1 MTDFNITTAFVNDY
15 KTTVQFLLQQ
25 MDNRFRKAVTED
37 TYKGQQG
44 KSVEQFGTATAQ
56 ARTTRNSD
64 TPNLNISQD
73 ARWVFPTDY
82 EWGTL
87 VDDQDKLR
95 MIIDPTSPIAQAAA
109 MGMKRA
115 QDDVIISAFFGTAQ
129 TGQFGTTAENFDTT
143 DYQVGHDV
151 GGTASNLNVA
161 KLQTALKM
169 LMQANK
175 GELQEQVY
183 CAISSE
189 EHDALLKE
197 VQVVNKDYNGGSAV
211 LEDGR
216 IKRFMGFEF
225 IITERLTNDS
235 TGTYRLVP
243 VWVKSGMHLGVW
255 EDIVAEVTKRPDKS
269 YSTQVYTRM
278 TIGATRLM
286 QGKVVQIQ
294 CTI

>member
-15 KTTVQFLLQQ
+15 KTTIQFLLQQ

-44 KSVEQFGTATAQ
+44 KAVEQFGTASAQ
-56 ARTTRNSD
+56 PRTERNGD
-64 TPNLNISQD
+64 TPNLDIVQN
-73 ARWVFPTDY
+73 ARWVFPADY

-87 VDDQDKLR
+87 IDDQDKLR

-109 MGMKRA
+109 MAMKRR
-115 QDDVIISAFFGTAQ
+115 QDDVIINAFFGTSQ
-129 TGQFGTTAENFDTT
+129 TGQFGTTAETFDTST
-143 DYQVGHDV
+143 YQVGSAV
-151 GGTASNLNVA
+151 GGTGSSMNVA
-161 KLQTALKM
+161 KLQNALKI

-175 GELQEQVY
+175 GELMETAY

-197 VQVVNKDYNGGSAV
+197 IQVVNKDYNGGAAV

-216 IKRFMGFEF
+216 VKRFMGFEF
-225 IITERLTNDS
+225 IITERLQTDS
-235 TGTYRLVP
+235 TGTYRLCP
-243 VWVKSGMHLGVW
+243 VWLKSGMHFGVW
-255 EDIVAEVTKRPDKS
+255 EDIVAEISKRADKG

-278 TIGATRLM
+278 TVGATRLM
-286 QGKVVQIQ
+286 PGKVVQIE
-294 CTI
+294 CSI

>member
-37 TYKGQQG
+37 SYKGQQG
-44 KSVEQFGTATAQ
+44 KSVEQFGLATAQ
-56 ARTTRNSD
+56 LRTSRNSD
-64 TPNLNISQD
+64 TPNLNLTQD
-73 ARWVFPTDY
+73 ARWVFPADY

-115 QDDVIISAFFGTAQ
+115 QDDVIINAFFATAQ
-129 TGQFGTTAENFDTT
+129 KGQFGTTPEAFDTT
-143 DYQVGHDV
+143 DYQVGQNV
-151 GGTASNLNVA
+151 GGTSSNLNVA
-161 KLQTALKM
+161 KLQAALKALM
-169 LMQANK
+169 LANK
-175 GELQEQVY
+175 GEIMEPIY

-197 VQVVNKDYNGGSAV
+197 VQVTNRDYNGGAAV
-211 LEDGR
+211 LEDGK
-216 IKRFMGFEF
+216 IKRFMGMEF
-225 IITERLTNDS
+225 IITERLLTDS
-235 TGTYRLVP
+235 TNTYRLIP

-255 EDIVAEVTKRPDKS
+255 EDIVAEVTKRPDKG
-269 YSTQVYTRM
+269 YATQVYTRM

-286 QGKVVQIQ
+286 QGKVVQILS
-294 CTI
+294 TM